1 MISVLLEIA
10 IFIGFW
16 FIVISMSVIIE
27 FVKYKRNK
35 KQTVVVNESKEKQLQ
50 EYAEWVALAEAY
62 KRGTLDD

>member
-27 FVKYKRNK
+27 FIKYKRK
-35 KQTVVVNESKEKQLQ
+35 RKQVVEIDEKREKQLQ